1 MEKESASKY
10 QEIVDYLT
18 EKMQSGAYREHDRLP
33 TEQELSE
40 QFEVS
45 RPTVVRA
52 MEFLRSAGLVYRIQ
66 GKGTFAAS
74 DSGNARSKIISVVL
88 PFAQYRDT
96 ARLDETNILKGIER
110 RLSQRGYYTM
120 LHYCKDD
127 GDDFLRVVSEAES
140 SVSIGIIAY
149 VAKNLMKCSHIY
161 SLFSSGRPTVLI
173 DKPLIGSHLPCVR
186 PDNAAGGAIAVRHL
200 QKCGY
205 TVICYLTDAEL
216 VTFSESSRERY
227 MGFCE
232 EIQRSAND
240 SSFTYCHRLVES
252 EQQNPQAAEQAIR
265 QLVHEF
271 PGQRIGLFCAND
283 FFAQRVYCACRN
295 MELQVPEQIGII
307 GFDGLGLVLPGECRL
322 TTVAQD
328 FYQIGKS
335 AAEIIICQLETP
347 QQKQE
352 IGKANVS
359 LQLGDTTAPA
369 D

>member
-1 MEKESASKY
+1 
-10 QEIVDYLT
+10 
-18 EKMQSGAYREHDRLP
+18 MQSGAYREHDRLP

-96 ARLDETNILKGIER
+96 ARLDETNIFKGIER

-149 VAKNLMKCSHIY
+149 VAKNLMKCSNIY

-240 SSFTYCHRLVES
+240 GSFTYCHRL
-252 EQQNPQAAEQAIR
+252 
-265 QLVHEF
+265 
-271 PGQRIGLFCAND
+271 G
-283 FFAQRVYCACRN
+283 
-295 MELQVPEQIGII
+295 
-307 GFDGLGLVLPGECRL
+307 
-322 TTVAQD
+322 
-328 FYQIGKS
+328 
-335 AAEIIICQLETP
+335 
-347 QQKQE
+347 
-352 IGKANVS
+352 
-359 LQLGDTTAPA
+359 
-369 D
+369 